1 MATANFD
8 TTTANSL
15 NEDLLSIEVLMDVGP
30 ASGMKGGLITFMET
44 TDEPGGTLQFLH
56 GVSLHT
62 TPGDNR
68 NVPFIYYGDVEDGEV
83 ESIPFMKALLAET
96 DEVNALNTMDRLV
109 TQFSND
115 ENLVLVGPFADAA
128 ANTKKIITRK
138 SMYLPFALVSQVI
151 GRNLTPRQAVQV
163 LVPLMDALELVLP
176 QLTQFLLA
184 ACTKT
189 TNNHAPVTVQ
199 DSTEVGL
206 IHTRPR
212 MSKVDNSRRINILHR
227 QLPALSSNG
236 SDLGNS
242 VATITNIVNAT
253 EGLRTS
259 VDRSMTQRRL
269 NIVERARPTSVE
281 TKFPHQ
287 FDCILK
293 ATGVEREED
302 VPV

>member
-1 MATANFD
+1 MAPPRNYRDFCGKAENNPDSSEEDRKEFAQLATANFD

-44 TDEPGGTLQFLH
+44 IDEPGGTLQFLH
-56 GVSLHT
+56 GVSLYT

-163 LVPLMDALELVLP
+163 LVP
-176 QLTQFLLA
+176 
-184 ACTKT
+184 
-189 TNNHAPVTVQ
+189 
-199 DSTEVGL
+199 
-206 IHTRPR
+206 
-212 MSKVDNSRRINILHR
+212 
-227 QLPALSSNG
+227 
-236 SDLGNS
+236 
-242 VATITNIVNAT
+242 
-253 EGLRTS
+253 
-259 VDRSMTQRRL
+259 
-269 NIVERARPTSVE
+269 
-281 TKFPHQ
+281 
-287 FDCILK
+287 
-293 ATGVEREED
+293 
-302 VPV
+302 